1 MGHDVSS
8 RTTKWNLRMYID
20 LRHET
25 LTSRNLTCVSIFVCG
40 LSSWGPLKNLI
51 VETFLG
57 DAIKINKSTTQRFR
71 DDIFLFISLQNS
83 KKIRQRLK

>member
-1 MGHDVSS
+1 MESADVHRSQTRDS
-8 RTTKWNLRMYID
+8 DVCIYL
-20 LRHET
+20 
-25 LTSRNLTCVSIFVCG
+25 CV
-40 LSSWGPLKNLI
+40 WDPLKNLI

-57 DAIKINKSTTQRFR
+57 DAIKKNKSTTQRFR